1 MSPARTTILLSFG
14 LLLCLA
20 PQMTFPAALPQISAS
35 LGLSAG
41 EAGWV
46 GSIFFGGYAAAIPI
60 FSGAT
65 DRMDG
70 RWIYIGNAAVGAAAS
85 IGFAFLAND
94 FYSAMLFRFLG
105 GVAFAGMNMPG
116 LKLLADH
123 VTGPAQRRSTS
134 LYASTYAAGSGTSL
148 LLAGA
153 LVETLGW
160 EGVFVV
166 AGLGPAIAGLL
177 VLVFLPRPPKRPPS
191 ASAEGPRTLLR
202 NRELLLY
209 VTAFA
214 GNTWEVFAIR
224 VWFVGYLA
232 WLAVHSGDA
241 ISASSLAMIGGL
253 AVIAGVPV
261 SLGVS
266 ELASRFGRR
275 RVIVL
280 VDLFSVSVC
289 LALAALADGP
299 LLACLLLAALL
310 QITSFADVG
319 ILSNGA
325 VAAANPSQRG
335 AALGL
340 YGFVGFV
347 SGTLG
352 GVVVGLVVEW
362 VAAGYG
368 MAAAWSAGFLVMALG
383 STVAVLAISQ
393 IRQTPP

>member
-1 MSPARTTILLSFG
+1 MMAFRITTLLSLG

-20 PQMTFPAALPQISAS
+20 PQMAFPAALPQISDA
-35 LGLSAG
+35 LGLTPG

-46 GSIFFGGYAAAIPI
+46 GSIFFGGYAAAIPL

-85 IGFAFLAND
+85 IGFAFLANE

-116 LKLLADH
+116 LKLLADY
-123 VTGPAQRRSTS
+123 VTGPAQRRSTAV
-134 LYASTYAAGSGTSL
+134 YASAYAAGSGTSL

-166 AGLGPAIAGLL
+166 AGFGPAIAGLM
-177 VLVFLPRPPKRPPS
+177 VLLFLPPPPEREHDAPTASTS
-191 ASAEGPRTLLR
+191 ALLR
-202 NRELLLY
+202 NRELLLH

-232 WLAVHSGDA
+232 WLATHTGA
-241 ISASSLAMIGGL
+241 TISASSLAMIGGL
-253 AVIAGVPV
+253 AVIAGVPA

-280 VDLFSVSVC
+280 VDLFSVFVC
-289 LALAALADGP
+289 LSLSALADGP

-319 ILSNGA
+319 VLSNGT
-325 VAAANPSQRG
+325 VASAHPSQRG

-340 YGFVGFV
+340 YGFIGFV

-352 GVVVGLVVEW
+352 GVVVGMVVEW

-368 MAAAWSAGFLVMALG
+368 MGAAWSAGFLVMALG
-383 STVAVLAISQ
+383 STVAVLAISRT
-393 IRQTPP
+393 RQD

>member
-1 MSPARTTILLSFG
+1 MA
-14 LLLCLA
+14 
-20 PQMTFPAALPQISAS
+20 FPAALPQISDA
-35 LGLSAG
+35 LGLTPG

-46 GSIFFGGYAAAIPI
+46 GSIFFGGYAAAIPL

-70 RWIYIGNAAVGAAAS
+70 RWIYIGNAAVGAAAC
-85 IGFAFLAND
+85 IGFAVLAD
-94 FYSAMLFRFLG
+94 GFYSAMLFRFLG

-116 LKLLADH
+116 LKLLADY
-123 VTGPAQRRSTS
+123 VTGSTQKRATAI
-134 LYASTYAAGSGTSL
+134 YASTYAAGSGTSL

-166 AGLGPAIAGLL
+166 SGLGPAIAGLL
-177 VLVFLPRPPKRPPS
+177 VLLFLPRPPAREPGE
-191 ASAEGPRTLLR
+191 ATARTGGLLR
-202 NRELLLY
+202 NRELMLH

-232 WLAVHSGDA
+232 WLSVHSD
-241 ISASSLAMIGGL
+241 SSIEPSMLAMIGGI

-275 RVIVL
+275 RVIVV
-280 VDLFSVSVC
+280 VDLLSVLVC
-289 LALAALADGP
+289 LSLAWLADGP
-299 LLACLLLAALL
+299 LVACLLLAALL

-319 ILSNGA
+319 VLSNGA
-325 VAAANPSQRG
+325 VAAADPAQRG

-340 YGFVGFV
+340 YGFVGFI

-352 GVVVGLVVEW
+352 GVVVGMVVEW
-362 VAAGYG
+362 VAAGHG

-383 STVAVLAISQ
+383 STVAILAISRT
-393 IRQTPP
+393 RQY